1 MGYDM
6 EEKLLEV
13 ILEVDR
19 KIGLPKEP
27 EPERT
32 ETERN
37 SEEEDGDSLH
47 LSRQRQSSSARRT
60 SITKEA
66 RLKQPNVFNGKR
78 GTEAKTF
85 IMKMEMYIKEYP
97 GNFTDERKIRATLT
111 NMGEGEPVK
120 WASPLMQKHLT
131 DEPHEY
137 LTCWNAFKAAFLLNF
152 SDPSKRDRVIREINS
167 LKQTGSA
174 QKDLDWDE
182 KALIDT
188 FKKGLKIN
196 LQSELICMKITTPE
210 IDNYSLEQI
219 IEVAIRTD
227 DILQQAASIRDTTTP
242 PSVLKKGK
250 TNNYRPTERF
260 PSETSLKRSQAELF
274 KQLPQ
279 HRSFDCSINFKEG
292 SELPKPAKA
301 YPMSP
306 AESKAMKKYMEKEL
320 LDGKTDGRL
329 RLVVD
334 CGKINDITSTDQFPM
349 PLQSDLLEKVKDAN
363 IFSKLDLKSGY
374 NNIRI
379 KAGEE
384 WKTAFR
390 TKDGLFQEEHTKH
403 LREVL
408 RRIRDNNLYLKLAKC
423 LFHTTEV
430 TYIGI
435 VITPEGISMEKE
447 KIKAV
452 QEWKEPNVIE

>member
-78 GTEAKTF
+78 GTEAETF

-260 PSETSLKRSQAELF
+260 PSETSLKRSQAEPSEDSDEVYIMKRTNDTL
-274 KQLPQ
+274 
-279 HRSFDCSINFKEG
+279 STYTSIEG
-292 SELPKPAKA
+292 IMDPIKTLIDSGSSQNLMDITFARNLKIPLIELH
-301 YPMSP
+301 SP
-306 AESKAMKKYMEKEL
+306 RTVIAI
-320 LDGKTDGRL
+320 DGK
-329 RLVVD
+329 
-334 CGKINDITSTDQFPM
+334 
-349 PLQSDLLEKVKDAN
+349 
-363 IFSKLDLKSGY
+363 
-374 NNIRI
+374 
-379 KAGEE
+379 
-384 WKTAFR
+384 
-390 TKDGLFQEEHTKH
+390 
-403 LREVL
+403 EV
-408 RRIRDNNLYLKLAKC
+408 
-423 LFHTTEV
+423 E
-430 TYIGI
+430 
-435 VITPEGISMEKE
+435 E
-447 KIKAV
+447 KIQYK
-452 QEWKEPNVIE
+452 VILNLIIEERTFR